1 MNNDMDFSKSE
12 PTTPSVPE
20 VPAEVPEK
28 AAENE
33 AWLPPR
39 EDAAA
44 NTPAPEET
52 PAAPYTAPRRARD
65 TAPTIPCRGMG
76 RPRPLRADGCRR
88 THLTQRRA
96 LRIPHPMAFRSPRRS
111 RRRCRIRCRFR
122 NGNSRP
128 MPVIPNQPLLNRL
141 RRIRPCR
148 WCPRSAARSRWNSS
162 GV

>member
-52 PAAPYTAPRRARD
+52 PTAPYTAYTPPVPPVPPVQPPYSSPAYSSRGAYSPPYNA
-65 TAPTIPCRGMG
+65 APPPG
-76 RPRPLRADGCRR
+76 
-88 THLTQRRA
+88 
-96 LRIPHPMAFRSPRRS
+96 
-111 RRRCRIRCRFR
+111 
-122 NGNSRP
+122 
-128 MPVIPNQPLLNRL
+128 
-141 RRIRPCR
+141 
-148 WCPRSAARSRWNSS
+148 AAP
-162 GV
+162 GTGYGPY